1 MSHPPLDTVV
11 RAAKAQGLLPPE
23 ATIPFI
29 EKRPWPVVLLT
40 ALGAWLA
47 AIPLLSVIG
56 LLLGDLAA
64 RGAGTYAV
72 GALLLAGA
80 VIVLRRPEVPVFL
93 EQLAIPALLSG
104 AGALGFALARDL
116 PDQAAAA
123 VLALLALAIAQLINR
138 PWLRVLLGVAAA
150 SCVALALWPG
160 RLWHAPSL
168 PGWWA
173 VLHAMLGLWLLA
185 LATQRR
191 FPGSASLLESVGSGW
206 LLATLAGLAA
216 FSGMAFLAPGV
227 LGGGFVGAVALG
239 LAGTLPTTA
248 MAWVQHGLSATLA
261 TAGGA
266 VLTRAWPSLAQRN
279 PWGGRPAALF
289 LAALCMAA
297 LAFFIPTLGAAVLA
311 LALMLATRR
320 WRLAGAAGLA
330 AVWMLGSFYYAL
342 AWPLAQKAVMLVA
355 CGAALGLLAWRTLRQ
370 GAPADAGQ
378 PTPRSLPAMA
388 AVALTVLATVVV
400 AQGAIREKEGLI
412 ARGRPIYVRLAPV
425 DPRSLMQGDYMRLNF
440 ALPEAAARVGTGLL
454 NGLSGQRPYVVAQ
467 LDTRGVATLPRLHQ
481 PGEALG
487 ADELRIELSP
497 KNGQWTLVT
506 DAWFFREGEAERWQR
521 ARFGEFRVG
530 ADGRALLVGLADDKL
545 TPIRP

>member
-1 MSHPPLDTVV
+1 MSRALDAVV
-11 RAAKAQGLLPPE
+11 RAAQAEGLLPPE
-23 ATIPFI
+23 AVAPQI
-29 EKRPWPVVLLT
+29 ETRPWPVVLLT

-47 AIPLLSVIG
+47 AVPLLGVIG

-80 VIVLRRPEVPVFL
+80 VIVLRRPEAPVFV

-104 AGALGFALARDL
+104 AGALAFALARDL

-123 VLALLALAIAQLINR
+123 VLAVLALAIAGLINR
-138 PWLRVLLGVAAA
+138 PWLRVLLGAAAA
-150 SCVALALWPG
+150 SSTALALWPG

-168 PGWWA
+168 PAWWT
-173 VLHAMLGLWLLA
+173 VLHAILGLWLLA
-185 LATQRR
+185 LAAQRR
-191 FPGSASLLESVGSGW
+191 LMGNASLLESAGSGW

-216 FSGMAFLAPGV
+216 FSGMTFLAPGV
-227 LGGGFVGAVALG
+227 LGGGFVGAVAMS
-239 LAGTLPTTA
+239 LAGALPSSA

-261 TAGGA
+261 AMGAA

-279 PWGGRPAALF
+279 PWGGQLATVC
-289 LAALCMAA
+289 LAALS
-297 LAFFIPTLGAAVLA
+297 FFIPTLGAAVLA

-330 AVWMLGSFYYAL
+330 AVWMLGSFYHAL
-342 AWPLAQKAVMLVA
+342 AWPLAHKAVVLA
-355 CGAALGLLAWRTLRQ
+355 AAGAALGTLAWWTLRAD
-370 GAPADAGQ
+370 APAGKV
-378 PTPRSLPAMA
+378 PTTPRSWPALA
-388 AVALTVLATVVV
+388 AVAFTVLATVVV
-400 AQGAIREKEGLI
+400 AQIAIRDKETLI
-412 ARGRPIYVRLAPV
+412 AHGRPIYVPLAPV

-440 ALPEAAARVGTGLL
+440 ALPDAAARTDTGLL
-454 NGLSGQRPYVVAQ
+454 RGQRPFVVARV
-467 LDTRGVATLPRLHQ
+467 DTRGVATLLRLHA

-487 ADELRIELSP
+487 ANELRIELSP

-530 ADGRALLVGLADDKL
+530 ADGRALLVGLRDERLA
-545 TPIRP
+545 TIQP